1 MKKFFLSFVV
11 LAFLFSL
18 FHPVIAD
25 EHLEEFGWSTGTI
38 VKLKAELVDS
48 VLQTGSHD
56 ITFHLTVLHLATDAV
71 FLLNSR
77 VFILI
82 NGEETM
88 RNDFAIFKH
97 SDIGTNTGHDSF
109 THMFQYNVSWGE
121 TPIEIKFYC
130 KEFYSMDLSI
140 PHETNWNTFFTIT
153 PFIITTESTTSTSL
167 EVNVSSLS
175 LISLTIITLV
185 IIRIK
190 RR

>member
-1 MKKFFLSFVV
+1 MKKLFLSFVV
-11 LAFLFSL
+11 LAFLFPIL
-18 FHPVIAD
+18 HPAMAD

-38 VKLKAELVDS
+38 VKLKAELTDS

-56 ITFHLTVLHLATDAV
+56 ITFHLTVLDAV

-97 SDIGTNTGHDSF
+97 SDIGTTTGHDSF
-109 THMFQYNVSWGE
+109 THTFQYNVSWGE

-130 KEFYSMDLSI
+130 SEFYSMDLSI
-140 PHETNWNTFFTIT
+140 PHETNWYTFFTIT
-153 PFIITTESTTSTSL
+153 PFIITIESTTSTSL
-167 EVNVSSLS
+167 EVNGSSLS
-175 LISLTIITLV
+175 LISLTILTLV
-185 IIRIK
+185 VIK
-190 RR
+190 TRKR